1 MTKPNFWKLCYP
13 FSCSF
18 DAFLF
23 CESSDSIHAR
33 KDKST
38 LQDAAS

>member
-1 MTKPNFWKLCYP
+1 MTKPNFWKFCY
-13 FSCSF
+13 FFNRIF
-18 DAFLF
+18 DAFV
-23 CESSDSIHAR
+23 CDEYSDSVHDR